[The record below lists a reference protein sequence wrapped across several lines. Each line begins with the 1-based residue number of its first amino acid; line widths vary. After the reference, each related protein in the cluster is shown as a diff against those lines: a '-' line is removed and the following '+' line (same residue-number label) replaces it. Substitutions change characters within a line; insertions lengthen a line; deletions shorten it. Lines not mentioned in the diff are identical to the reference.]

1 MIYNSNDLSREINSN
16 PKPLISHNFFTNLMS
31 FRAFIA
37 VDVEQKNQIVHF
49 SDALKETN
57 APLKMVDIEN
67 IHITLKFLGDTDE
80 SKVDDITEI
89 IKGSIE
95 GLKPFTINYRHV
107 GAFPNLNYMKVIW
120 LGIQNA
126 EPLIKIAKYLEDN
139 LRNLGFIKEKRGFR
153 PHITLARV
161 KGPKRKNELQSVIKS
176 YSDMDFGVQE
186 IKYLRLKK
194 SVLSR
199 VGPTYSTVR
208 EVMMQ

>member
-1 MIYNSNDLSREINSN
+1 
-16 PKPLISHNFFTNLMS
+16 MS

-37 VDVEQKNQIVHF
+37 VDVEYKPKIVDF
-49 SDALKETN
+49 ANALKKTN
-57 APLKMVDIEN
+57 APLKMVDIDN

-80 SKVDDITEI
+80 SKVDDIAEM

-95 GLKPFTINYRHV
+95 GLKPFTINFRHV

-139 LRNLGFIKEKRGFR
+139 LSNLGFKKEKRGFR

-161 KGPKRKNELQSVIKS
+161 KGPKRKSELQNVIKN
-176 YSDMDFGVQE
+176 YIDMDFGVQE
-186 IKYLRLKK
+186 IRHLRLKK
-194 SVLSR
+194 SILSR
-199 VGPTYSTVR
+199 AGPTYSTVK